1 MLARAPKQTVKA
13 QEVRVNDDLSYLRRA
28 LELAERGRHTVS
40 PNPLVGCVIV
50 NNGVIVGEGYHERPG
65 GPHAEV
71 FALEAA
77 GERARGATVY
87 VTLEPCNHTGRTPPC
102 TDALIAAGVAAVVAS
117 VEDPNVVAAGGA
129 ARLREAG
136 IEVRLGGL
144 ADEARRQ
151 NAVFFHGLAAGRP
164 FVVAKAAVSLD
175 GRIAAADGSSR
186 WLTGQS
192 ARAQVHRLR
201 ANVDAVLVGSGTVLA
216 DDPELTCR
224 QPGFAAQQPLRVVL
238 DRRGR
243 VGPYAKVRNHSA
255 PTLISRHETLAALL
269 DELLERGVRSV
280 LVEGG
285 GSVLHA
291 FLSEDLVDRLNVH
304 VAPVLLG
311 DGGRPLLVGPWATTL
326 DEAPRFSL
334 DRVEQHG
341 DDALLTLSPRRAGV
355 SPTSSST
362 YLLEA

>member
-1 MLARAPKQTVKA
+1 MT
-13 QEVRVNDDLSYLRRA
+13 DDESFLRRA

-50 NNGVIVGEGYHERPG
+50 RDGMIVGEGYHERPG
-65 GPHAEV
+65 GPHAEI
-71 FALEAA
+71 FALDAA

-87 VTLEPCNHTGRTPPC
+87 VTLEPCDHTGRTPPC
-102 TDALIAAGVAAVVAS
+102 TAALIAAGVAEVVAC
-117 VEDPNVVAAGGA
+117 VEDPNDLAAGGA
-129 ARLREAG
+129 RTLREAG
-136 IEVRLGGL
+136 ITVRMGVL
-144 ADEARRQ
+144 AAEARRQ
-151 NAVFFHGLAAGRP
+151 NAVFFHGLSVGRP

-175 GRIAAADGSSR
+175 GRIAAADGTSQ

-243 VGPYAKVRNHSA
+243 VGPTARVRNHSA
-255 PTLISRHETLAALL
+255 PTLISAHDTLDEVLADLL
-269 DELLERGVRSV
+269 DRGVRSV

-285 GSVLHA
+285 GAVLHS
-291 FLSEDLVDRLNVH
+291 FLAADLVDRLNVH

-311 DGGRPLLVGPWATTL
+311 ERGRPLLVGPWAETL

-334 DRVEQHG
+334 DRVEQYG
-341 DDALLTLSPRRAGV
+341 DDAVLTLSPRRAV
-355 SPTSSST
+355 RDLTPPAAA
-362 YLLEA
+362 LQEA

>member
-1 MLARAPKQTVKA
+1 M
-13 QEVRVNDDLSYLRRA
+13 DDNLSYLRRA

-102 TDALIAAGVAAVVAS
+102 TAALIDAGVATVVAS
-117 VEDPNVVAAGGA
+117 VEDPNEIAAGGA
-129 ARLREAG
+129 ATLREAG
-136 IEVRLGGL
+136 IDVRLGL
-144 ADEARRQ
+144 LSEEARRQ

-164 FVVAKAAVSLD
+164 FIVAKAAVSLD
-175 GRIAAADGSSR
+175 GRIAAADGTSR

-243 VGPYAKVRNHSA
+243 VGRYAKVRNHSA
-255 PTLISRHETLAALL
+255 ATLISRHDTLAELL

-285 GSVLHA
+285 GAVLHS
-291 FLSEDLVDRLNVH
+291 FLAADLVDRLNVH

-311 DGGRPLLVGPWATTL
+311 EGGRPLLVGPWASTL
-326 DEAPRFSL
+326 DEAPRFAL

-341 DDALLTLSPRRAGV
+341 DDALLTLSPRRGGMSA
-355 SPTSSST
+355 TSSSAH
-362 YLLEA
+362 LLEA